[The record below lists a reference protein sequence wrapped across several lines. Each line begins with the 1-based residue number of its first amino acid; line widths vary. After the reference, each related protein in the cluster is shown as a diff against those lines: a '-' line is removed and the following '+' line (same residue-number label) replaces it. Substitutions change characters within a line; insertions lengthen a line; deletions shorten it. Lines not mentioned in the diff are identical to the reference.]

1 MIFSTGNLM
10 KIINWEQDFL
20 HRSIVSAVKRVEF
33 VSDMLSYI
41 ELRGRWRNIFL
52 VNVHAPSEKKSDESK
67 EFL

>member
-1 MIFSTGNLM
+1 M

-20 HRSIVSAVKRVEF
+20 HRSIVSEVKRVEF

-41 ELRGRWRNIFL
+41 ELRGRWPNIFV
-52 VNVHAPSEKKSDESK
+52 VNVHAPSEKKSDVSK